1 MATVVL
7 EMEPAL
13 VEALRGQAAAAD
25 TSVESF
31 LICLAEK
38 YMADRAVSER
48 VDAIID
54 RQLKAYRPLFE
65 RLAQ

>member
-7 EMEPAL
+7 EMEPTL

-31 LICLAEK
+31 LVGLAEEH
-38 YMADRAVSER
+38 MRDHATSAR
-48 VDAIID
+48 VDEIID
-54 RQLKAYRPLFE
+54 RQMNAYRPLFE